1 MTVALCLIAWDKNEN
16 KKNNML
22 LDTYIDCVHKN
33 IITTAIVV
41 KIMIMIIQITIMI
54 NPNYYKQREK

>member
-1 MTVALCLIAWDKNEN
+1 
-16 KKNNML
+16 ML

>member
-1 MTVALCLIAWDKNEN
+1 MTVALCLIAWEKNEN
-16 KKNNML
+16 KNNNML